1 MLHPIFRENHSYF
14 RNIDDFAASQSTT
27 EYVEEKFVG
36 ADWGQRTGMHPS
48 FAIPTSFNFDFQ
60 APAEGFC
67 QFEQKEI
74 EKHLQDNK
82 IVGVEPNLTR
92 DNPMVKF
99 NLVDKDGDPHE
110 IVVRIVQIPDKF

>member
-1 MLHPIFRENHSYF
+1 MKTTAYNPSPLEV
-14 RNIDDFAASQSTT
+14 DFANSL
-27 EYVEEKFVG
+27 V
-36 ADWGQRTGMHPS
+36 
-48 FAIPTSFNFDFQ
+48 IL
-60 APAEGFC
+60 
-67 QFEQKEI
+67 QKEI